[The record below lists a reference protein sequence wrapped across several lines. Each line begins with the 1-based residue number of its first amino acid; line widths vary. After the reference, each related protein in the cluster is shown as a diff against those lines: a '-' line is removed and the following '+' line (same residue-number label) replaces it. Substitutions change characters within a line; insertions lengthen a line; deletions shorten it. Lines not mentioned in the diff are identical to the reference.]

1 MWNGELPLTSLPVSR
16 LLKSPQSSHYL
27 RVKLKPQESSVA
39 FQESGEVP
47 EKMVFE
53 DSKGLLPQ
61 HCMVARV
68 NGAVDKVSVVTVL
81 RKRFFWSFI

>member
-1 MWNGELPLTSLPVSR
+1 MTSLPVSR
-16 LLKSPQSSHYL
+16 LLKSSQSSHYL

-47 EKMVFE
+47 KNMVFE

-68 NGAVDKVSVVTVL
+68 NGAVDKVSVDTIL
-81 RKRFFWSFI
+81 RKRFFLVIYIEF

>member
-1 MWNGELPLTSLPVSR
+1 
-16 LLKSPQSSHYL
+16 
-27 RVKLKPQESSVA
+27 
-39 FQESGEVP
+39 
-47 EKMVFE
+47 MVFE

-81 RKRFFWSFI
+81 RKIIFLVIY